1 LKRLV
6 FLLLVFVLQAVRA
19 EEEKSI
25 DLNTKSRLILE
36 ARELRHDSA
45 FGPGLQLTSFG
56 KDRGRFE
63 EEVRGKAGPF
73 SLLLTGVAA
82 FQEGQR
88 PNARLVSNEVYADF
102 ALDKNH
108 FTVGTKILSGDVG
121 YGFRPID
128 VIQREQR
135 LQVLPPALVGVP
147 VLAWERFTA
156 DEAWSLIYANPGH
169 RQRSDP
175 KADGSVAA
183 RYYTKVGK
191 TDIHAVA
198 RASDR
203 YKLEAGAAFSSV
215 PHESVELHG
224 SALFIDRDSR
234 TKALAGFTWTFENGF
249 SLLGEAWWD
258 GAAPSAQDW
267 KNLNTRAKLLQNN
280 APALA
285 GLTRMFAAPGYARRN
300 ALARIAWTDPA
311 GSGWSASFD
320 MLRTLDDRGYA
331 ATAAIAYD
339 ADRLRL
345 DAGLRRFGGRP
356 DAAYRLLP
364 ERGVLFAGVSLAF

>member
-1 LKRLV
+1 MKWV
-6 FLLLVFVLQAVRA
+6 FFLLGFFVFEDSFSQ
-19 EEEKSI
+19 
-25 DLNTKSRLILE
+25 DLNTKSRFVLE
-36 ARELRHDSA
+36 AHELRHDSV
-45 FGPGLQLTSFG
+45 FGRGLQFTTFG
-56 KDRGRFE
+56 QDRGRFE
-63 EEVRGKAGPF
+63 EEVRGKIGPV
-73 SLLLTGVAA
+73 SLLLTGIGAV
-82 FQEGQR
+82 QERQS
-88 PNARLVSNEVYADF
+88 PNTRIVSNEVYTDF

-108 FTVGTKILSGDVG
+108 FTIGKKILSGDVG

-156 DEAWSLIYANPGH
+156 DEAWSILYTNPGH

-175 KADGSVAA
+175 KADGALAA
-183 RYYTKVGK
+183 RYYTRVGK
-191 TDIHAVA
+191 TDVHAVA

-203 YKLEAGAAFSSV
+203 YGYEAGGAFSSV
-215 PHESVELHG
+215 PHESTELHASFLSIHKLENG
-224 SALFIDRDSR
+224 KSAS
-234 TKALAGFTWTFENGF
+234 KALAGFTWTFENGF

-258 GAAPSAQDW
+258 GTAPTAQDW
-267 KNLNTRAKLLQNN
+267 KNLNTRAKFLQNN
-280 APALA
+280 PQALA
-285 GLTRMFAAPGYARRN
+285 GLTRMFSVPGYARSN

-320 MLRTLDDRGYA
+320 FLRTLEDRGYA
-331 ATAAIAYD
+331 ATAAVGYE

-345 DAGLRRFGGRP
+345 DAGVRRFGGKP

-364 ERGVLFAGVSLAF
+364 ERSVLFAGVSLAF